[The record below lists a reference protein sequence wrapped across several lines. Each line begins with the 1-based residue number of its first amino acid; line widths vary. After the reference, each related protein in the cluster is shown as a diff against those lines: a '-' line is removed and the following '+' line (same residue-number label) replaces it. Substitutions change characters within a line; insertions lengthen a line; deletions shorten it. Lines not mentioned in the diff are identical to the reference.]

1 MMRTSNGQKGPRLNV
16 AIIGC
21 GRIGER
27 EAEAVVSIP
36 ELRLVAVSDIG
47 PAFREKAL
55 RMGSKYECDAVHE
68 WGHLVAR
75 SDVDIV
81 VVATPNSFHRDI
93 SIEAMKNGKHVLVEK
108 PLAVTVRDAEEMLLT
123 ARREGVKLMTNFN
136 HRRHDHNL
144 RAKQLLEQGLIG
156 RPVLIRGRI
165 GHGRFM
171 VGPSPSGGGRFQCVN
186 TWYMEDAQSGGG
198 TLIDNGVHLLDLVSW
213 FMADEFV
220 EVQGMLTRNMDLCE
234 RQADGSVKLTKPN
247 PCEDNAFGH
256 LKTRDGR
263 LASIHSSWVQWY
275 GYLHIE
281 IFGTHGA
288 IVINND
294 QIQGQVTCQ
303 SFTRHGDPIATTTEV
318 PALVKPDPS
327 WRLQLEEFMSAIRDD
342 REPSPNGEDGLRTLR
357 IVHALYRSA
366 ALGTIEPIEAEEAL
380 SPPTQAAE
388 EAVLALERA

>member
-1 MMRTSNGQKGPRLNV
+1 MAMRRTNNGQSGPQLNV

-36 ELRLVAVSDIG
+36 ALRLVAVADIG
-47 PAFREKAL
+47 PAFRDKAL

-75 SDVDIV
+75 PDVDIV

-93 SIEAMKNGKHVLVEK
+93 SIEAMENGKHVLVEK
-108 PLAVTVRDAEEMLLT
+108 PLAVTVLDAEEMLVT

-156 RPVLIRGRI
+156 RPVLVRGRI

-171 VGPSPSGGGRFQCVN
+171 VGPSPAGGGRFQCVN

-220 EVQGMLTRNMDLCE
+220 EAQGMVTRNMDLCE

-303 SFTRHGDPIATTTEV
+303 SFTRHGDPIATTIEV
-318 PALVKPDPS
+318 PALLKPDPS

-342 REPSPNGEDGLRTLR
+342 REPSPNGEDGLRVLR
-357 IVHALYRSA
+357 MVHALYRSA
-366 ALGTIEPIEAEEAL
+366 ALGTIEPIDAEEA
-380 SPPTQAAE
+380 PKQARE